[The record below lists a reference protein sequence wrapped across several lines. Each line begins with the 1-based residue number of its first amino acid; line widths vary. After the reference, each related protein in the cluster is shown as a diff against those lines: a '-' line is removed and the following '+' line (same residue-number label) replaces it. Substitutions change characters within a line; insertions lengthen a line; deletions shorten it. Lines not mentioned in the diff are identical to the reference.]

1 PKLDVLDGLETL
13 KICTGFELDGHL
25 LTAPPPAVE
34 DLSRCVPRYLEM
46 PGWTESTVGA
56 TQVADLPANAQRY
69 LAKIEELSGLPI
81 DIISTGPD
89 RAQTIVKRHPF
100 DA

>member
-1 PKLDVLDGLETL
+1 
-13 KICTGFELDGHL
+13 
-25 LTAPPPAVE
+25 
-34 DLSRCVPRYLEM
+34 M
-46 PGWTESTVGA
+46 PGWAESTVGA
-56 TQVADLPANAQRY
+56 TAVAQLPENARRY

-89 RAQTIVKRHPF
+89 RIQTIVKRHPF